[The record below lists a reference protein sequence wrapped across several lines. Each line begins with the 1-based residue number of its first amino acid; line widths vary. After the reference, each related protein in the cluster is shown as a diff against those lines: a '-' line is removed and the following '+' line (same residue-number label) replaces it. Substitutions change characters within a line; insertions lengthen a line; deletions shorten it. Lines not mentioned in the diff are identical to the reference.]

1 MGVGDIQQASRG
13 SSVLVDNIRWQSYL
27 AGMTALEAKTYGIS
41 DDVRGQFVRF
51 GINKVN
57 YGERAPDR
65 WLQRHEGGVLKITAL
80 SSKNNKSLLKKEHL
94 PGVALTMTTGNKV
107 APTSTAWQARVILYQ
122 PSQRPKEVKGQWME
136 TSFGRCRVTGRLG
149 QRHADIVETIL
160 YVAEQ
165 RREISD
171 GGIELLV
178 DPAKVR
184 RTLSDAQYSY
194 GRIQKLLLDLRVA
207 TVEIITPELGKNG
220 DCIIGGLIDHV
231 VPSPMTR
238 PDPLTGG
245 ERRLW
250 RVRLGV
256 ALAMLLK
263 KDLPF
268 YYHPG
273 PHSSATT
280 WY

>member
-1 MGVGDIQQASRG
+1 
-13 SSVLVDNIRWQSYL
+13 
-27 AGMTALEAKTYGIS
+27 
-41 DDVRGQFVRF
+41 
-51 GINKVN
+51 
-57 YGERAPDR
+57 
-65 WLQRHEGGVLKITAL
+65 
-80 SSKNNKSLLKKEHL
+80 
-94 PGVALTMTTGNKV
+94 MTTGNKV

-207 TVEIITPELGKNG
+207 TVEIIT
-220 DCIIGGLIDHV
+220 H
-231 VPSPMTR
+231 R
-238 PDPLTGG
+238 AG
-245 ERRLW
+245 EKRRLYNRGTDRSCSVITYDASRSFDW
-250 RVRLGV
+250 GRTPFMACPSGCCISDVTQKRF
-256 ALAMLLK
+256 AILLSSW
-263 KDLPF
+263 
-268 YYHPG
+268 